1 MDAETPN
8 SASWE
13 GYNSQDFVND
23 LWSACTAPTMLER
36 ALQMDPTLLHYSSA
50 ITEQKKCWEF
60 LAQNFD
66 QFQTLYDDS
75 QHHAAGCANGHNM

>member
-1 MDAETPN
+1 MHARPHQCWKELCKWIQHCC
-8 SASWE
+8 A
-13 GYNSQDFVND
+13 
-23 LWSACTAPTMLER
+23 
-36 ALQMDPTLLHYSSA
+36 TLKA

-60 LAQNFD
+60 LAQKFD